1 MADLVPTTDIGLVPV
16 PDADLLGYD
25 DIQCTAQTLART
37 ELVLKEGNL
46 FLLTDKAGN
55 VHPPGACEL
64 GLFYE
69 DTRMLSHYQ
78 LITAGGEPDVL
89 SSQASRVFVSQIDLT
104 VTDRE
109 FGGIFTE
116 PKNFLH
122 IRREQLLDQ

>member
-1 MADLVPTTDIGLVPV
+1 MADLVSTTNANLVPV
-16 PDADLLGYD
+16 PAAELLGYD

-69 DTRMLSHYQ
+69 DTR
-78 LITAGGEPDVL
+78 T
-89 SSQASRVFVSQIDLT
+89 SSTFGASNCST
-104 VTDRE
+104 SS
-109 FGGIFTE
+109 
-116 PKNFLH
+116 
-122 IRREQLLDQ
+122 